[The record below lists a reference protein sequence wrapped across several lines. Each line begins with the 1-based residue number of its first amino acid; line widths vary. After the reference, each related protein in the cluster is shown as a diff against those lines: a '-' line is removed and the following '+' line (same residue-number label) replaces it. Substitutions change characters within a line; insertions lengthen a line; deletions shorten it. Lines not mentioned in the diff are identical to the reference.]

1 MLLFDV
7 VRCQTLQLSSR
18 CAHGAKYHL
27 QVVPVC
33 NEIPTGLDWQS
44 AHFLAVRSERSDRN
58 SVKLTAAFCLAGIL
72 AQATRKIIG
81 RWLRFQGEPLRRYGF
96 QENIQDGTVSRS
108 SLSTVR
114 VPRRTP
120 QIRQCYKTGYKTV
133 LQTGLGR
140 GAPACGLGVVFQAES
155 HQHAG
160 GVLRSRQNP
169 PRTGGVAHSAKC
181 AVDW

>member
-1 MLLFDV
+1 MRFQQALIGRSPIFSL
-7 VRCQTLQLSSR
+7 C
-18 CAHGAKYHL
+18 GAS
-27 QVVPVC
+27 VPIEVAFS
-33 NEIPTGLDWQS
+33 I
-44 AHFLAVRSERSDRN
+44 
-58 SVKLTAAFCLAGIL
+58 KLTVTFCLAGIL
-72 AQATRKIIG
+72 AQANNALEIASEETTSKEASSLSIVANRLKG
-81 RWLRFQGEPLRRYGF
+81 YASKYEFPGEPLRRYGF
-96 QENIQDGTVSRS
+96 QENIQDGTVSRR
-108 SLSTVR
+108 SLRTLR

-155 HQHAG
+155 HQRAG
-160 GVLRSRQNP
+160 GVLRSRQNL

>member
-1 MLLFDV
+1 MQVSEIETVLLEIASKEAASLSV
-7 VRCQTLQLSSR
+7 VVNRLKGYASR
-18 CAHGAKYHL
+18 YEF
-27 QVVPVC
+27 P
-33 NEIPTGLDWQS
+33 
-44 AHFLAVRSERSDRN
+44 
-58 SVKLTAAFCLAGIL
+58 
-72 AQATRKIIG
+72 
-81 RWLRFQGEPLRRYGF
+81 GEPLRRYGF
-96 QENIQDGTVSRS
+96 QENIQDGTVSRRR
-108 SLSTVR
+108 LRTVR

-120 QIRQCYKTGYKTV
+120 QIRQCYKTV

-155 HQHAG
+155 HQRAG